1 MKLKSLL
8 LGSAAVLA
16 LSTGAQAADPIV
28 EFVSLGVCDALGMS
42 GLTIESDDTC
52 LLVSGSVNYTFE
64 TGNYTGEFFTDSE
77 VEWQVLFEAAT
88 QTDAGPARAVIRLND
103 DPRGNGVFSDDA
115 DHQGVR
121 VERAYVQFGDTTV
134 LTAGLIGSIFD
145 TEILDRRYGFLN
157 FDEVDSSYLT
167 NEVSTGGE
175 GIQIEAL
182 IADGFTVLAA
192 LENLQVDTNRGDES
206 GTAGLGI
213 AYNGAGIS
221 AEAGVLL
228 GDIFGDAEEV
238 NYYARA
244 TAEFDAFL
252 VRAGILVDG
261 TDDADESRDWIA
273 SLGAEATFD
282 MFSLSA
288 DAVFAEDSF
297 SIGAEGGFAAT
308 DTVEV
313 YIGAAYSESNN
324 AAPLLMSA
332 AFYDDA
338 AILADEVFTVYG
350 GVNFDVT
357 ETIVANAEVGYVD
370 YTGGDL
376 VYGAAGVTYAP
387 GGNFETG
394 VDVYADTDDL
404 YAVTFSSSKSF

>member
-52 LLVSGSVNYTFE
+52 LLVSGSVEYTFE
-64 TGNYTGEFFTDSE
+64 TGNYTGEFFTDST
-77 VEWQVLFEAAT
+77 VEWQVLFDAAT
-88 QTDAGPARAVIRLND
+88 QTDAGTARAVIRLND
-103 DPRGNGVFSDDA
+103 SGTQDNGDLLVEA
-115 DHQGVR
+115 
-121 VERAYVQFGDTTV
+121 ERAYVQFGDTTV
-134 LTAGLIGSIFD
+134 LTAGRIGSIFD
-145 TEILDRRYGFLN
+145 TEILDKRYGWLN
-157 FDEVDSSYLT
+157 FDEVDNGYLLG
-167 NEVSTGGE
+167 NEVETGGH

-182 IADGFTVLAA
+182 VADGFTVLAA
-192 LENLQVDTNRGDES
+192 LENLQNDGE
-206 GTAGLGI
+206 GTAGLGV

-228 GDIFGDAEEV
+228 GDIFGEVDQV

-244 TAEFDAFL
+244 VAEFDAFL
-252 VRAGILVDG
+252 VRGGILVDG
-261 TDDADESRDWIA
+261 TDDANETRDWIA

-288 DAVFAEDSF
+288 DAMFADEAF
-297 SIGAEGGFAAT
+297 NIAAEGAFGAT
-308 DTVEV
+308 DAIEI

-324 AAPLLMSA
+324 GLPLIMTAAY
-332 AFYDDA
+332 YDDA
-338 AILADEVFTVYG
+338 AIVTDELFTVYG

-357 ETIVANAEVGYVD
+357 ETIVATAELGYVD
-370 YTGGDL
+370 YNGGDL

-387 GGNFETG
+387 GGNFETS
-394 VDVYADTDDL
+394 VDVYGDTEDL
-404 YAVTFSSSKSF
+404 YAITFNASKSF